1 MMIIERLKRTVCDES
16 ANYVARKRRD
26 EPKTLSLTKYTADS
40 FFTSS
45 AVAHMSDTSAA
56 KGGIIRQKDG
66 NLETKMSHATLET
79 CAPSFSFFR
88 TASARPNPKRCA
100 LDLRVS
106 GTVFVI
112 FLERHAWFV
121 MVPSR

>member
-16 ANYVARKRRD
+16 NYVEKRRD

-45 AVAHMSDTSAA
+45 VVAHMSDTSAF

-100 LDLRVS
+100 LDLRVLVVLYS
-106 GTVFVI
+106 
-112 FLERHAWFV
+112 
-121 MVPSR
+121 